1 MAEFLCCL
9 PETTTTLLI
18 GCVCVSHSVMFNSLR
33 PYRLWPARLLCPWD
47 SLGTKTGVG
56 CYFLTQNLLQMD
68 GKCYKTIQDH
78 SEVTIYVFCSL
89 FSNGTKSKI

>member
-47 SLGTKTGVG
+47 SPGESAGVG
-56 CYFLTQNLLQMD
+56 CHALLQ
-68 GKCYKTIQDH
+68 GTFPTQGSTRILCIAGG
-78 SEVTIYVFCSL
+78 L
-89 FSNGTKSKI
+89 FTD

>member
-47 SLGTKTGVG
+47 SPGKTTGVG
-56 CYFLTQNLLQMD
+56 CHAIQHKIKF
-68 GKCYKTIQDH
+68 KSYKTKTKKQANKLKRFHEKNDI
-78 SEVTIYVFCSL
+78 ILLFCSS
-89 FSNGTKSKI
+89 F